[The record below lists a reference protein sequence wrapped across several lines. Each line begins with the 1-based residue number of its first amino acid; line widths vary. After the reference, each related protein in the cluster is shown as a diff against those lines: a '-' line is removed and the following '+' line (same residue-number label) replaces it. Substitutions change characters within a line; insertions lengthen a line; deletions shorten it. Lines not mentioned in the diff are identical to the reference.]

1 MNVRELALDAY
12 TIIMDAGGYSNLVLN
27 QMIEENDLI
36 KEDRGLL
43 TEIVYGAISNK
54 MTIEYKLAPFLKTR
68 VKRWQR
74 NLLILSIYQLDY
86 LDKIPSYAVINEA
99 AQIAK
104 EVGGRQSANQVNG
117 ILRNYLRSEKR
128 DPSTIQNTQRRI
140 SLQYSLPK
148 WIVKQLISH
157 HGEETTE
164 EIAKSLLERP
174 KMYLR
179 TNKKKT
185 DRESLID
192 TLTEEGVR
200 AEISPVHGDAIH
212 VQGGGLTN
220 TRAYKDGLFGIQ
232 DASSMCVNY
241 ALQLDKDDTILD
253 ACSAPGGKGFHALES
268 MKDGHVDFCDI
279 HEHKLLLIKQEAKR
293 LGHKNLTIS
302 LKDAAE
308 SDYGKM
314 YDKIIVDA
322 PCSGLGVIRRKPE
335 IKYKVREED
344 IESFVELQLSILN
357 NAVKYLKP
365 GGVLVYSTCTL
376 HQMENENV
384 AYTFK
389 KSHDDIEFDSFQIEP
404 FEFEGT
410 NRQILPHEFGTDGFY
425 IARFVKKA

>member
-27 QMIEENDLI
+27 QMIEENDII

-54 MTIEYKLAPFLKTR
+54 MTIEYRLAPFIQTR
-68 VKRWQR
+68 VKKWQR

-99 AQIAK
+99 VKIAK
-104 EVGGRQSANQVNG
+104 EIGGRQSANQING

-128 DPSTIQNTQRRI
+128 DPKTIQNTTRRI

-179 TNKKKT
+179 TNKKKI
-185 DRESLID
+185 DREALIE
-192 TLTEEGVR
+192 TLINEDVR
-200 AEISPVHGDAIH
+200 AVESPVHKDAIH
-212 VQGGGLTN
+212 VQGGGLTKTN
-220 TRAYKDGLFGIQ
+220 AYKDGLFGIQ

-241 ALQLDKDDTILD
+241 ALQPDTNDSILD

-268 MKDGHVDFCDI
+268 MQGGHVDFCDV
-279 HEHKLLLIKQEAKR
+279 HEHKLILIKQEAKR
-293 LGHKNLTIS
+293 LGHKNLSIS
-302 LKDAAE
+302 CKDAATG
-308 SDYGKM
+308 DYGTL

-335 IKYKVREED
+335 IKYNIREED
-344 IESFVELQLSILN
+344 IESFVGLQLSILN

-365 GGVLVYSTCTL
+365 GGILVYSTCTL

-384 AYTFK
+384 AFTFK
-389 KSHDDIEFDSFQIEP
+389 KTNDDIEFDTFHIEP
-404 FEFEGT
+404 FGFEGT

-425 IARFVKKA
+425 IARFIKRT